1 MGATPRK
8 PLGPMNKNL
17 LESLD
22 AALAKVESAIAVD
35 ERAARAYLAEAK
47 SLVAELAR
55 SEELVVLAPPFQP

>member
-1 MGATPRK
+1 
-8 PLGPMNKNL
+8 MNKNL

-55 SEELVVLAPPFQP
+55 SEELVVLVPPFQP